1 MLDVGK
7 YGHWRKVGRVE
18 KVVHFHCELFF
29 IFIYLF
35 IIIIII
41 ILLIIG
47 ILIGFLRSSWGLSQ
61 GGLLSPYLFVIIM
74 EAFNELIERVVV
86 GG

>member
-29 IFIYLF
+29 FF
-35 IIIIII
+35 CF
-41 ILLIIG
+41 LLIIG
-47 ILIGFLRSSWGLSQ
+47 ILIGFFRSSWGLSH

>member
-7 YGHWRKVGRVE
+7 YGLWGKVGRVE
-18 KVVHFHCELFF
+18 KMVHVRSELLFF
-29 IFIYLF
+29 YLF
-35 IIIIII
+35 LF
-41 ILLIIG
+41 LLING
-47 ILIGFLRSSWGLSQ
+47 ILIGFFRSSWGLSQ

>member
-7 YGHWRKVGRVE
+7 YGLWGKVGRVE
-18 KVVHFHCELFF
+18 KVVHFHCELL
-29 IFIYLF
+29 LF
-35 IIIIII
+35 ILFYFILF
-41 ILLIIG
+41 LLING
-47 ILIGFLRSSWGLSQ
+47 ILIGFFRSSWGLSQ

-74 EAFNELIERVVV
+74 EGFNELIERVVV

>member
-7 YGHWRKVGRVE
+7 YGLWGKAGRVE
-18 KVVHFHCELFF
+18 KMVHVHSELLFF
-29 IFIYLF
+29 YLF
-35 IIIIII
+35 LF
-41 ILLIIG
+41 LLING
-47 ILIGFLRSSWGLSQ
+47 ILIGFFRSSWGLSQ

>member
-7 YGHWRKVGRVE
+7 YGLWGKVGRVE
-18 KVVHFHCELFF
+18 KVVHFHCELLLLLLFLFLFF
-29 IFIYLF
+29 Y
-35 IIIIII
+35 
-41 ILLIIG
+41 LLINE
-47 ILIGFLRSSWGLSQ
+47 ILIGFFRSSWGLSQ

-74 EAFNELIERVVV
+74 EGFNELIEKVVV

>member
-1 MLDVGK
+1 M
-7 YGHWRKVGRVE
+7 
-18 KVVHFHCELFF
+18 VHVHSELLFF
-29 IFIYLF
+29 YLF
-35 IIIIII
+35 LF
-41 ILLIIG
+41 LLING
-47 ILIGFLRSSWGLSQ
+47 ILIGFFRSSWGLSQ